1 MSRRE
6 EKRKEKADGRSA
18 REARDEATI
27 QQLRRALETGVEPKR
42 KEPNDK
48 K

>member
-6 EKRKEKADGRSA
+6 EKRKEKADDKAA

-42 KEPNDK
+42 KDDDK